1 MYYASAK
8 GFAIII
14 NINLEIYL
22 MSKFDTDAEASVDVS
37 GVLAALETIGNFVKT
52 AGGQSS
58 TLNATDNQNKTDVNV
73 PEVLTGLNALT
84 QKQALT
90 NEKAID
96 ALNLAAQTQSAFFA
110 NLTNQMAIDHRDQNH
125 TLQIL
130 ATTPPF
136 VVMGDAAEESAN
148 DTDK

>member
-1 MYYASAK
+1 MTFDRDDNPNSDVGVSAD
-8 GFAIII
+8 
-14 NINLEIYL
+14 
-22 MSKFDTDAEASVDVS
+22 S
-37 GVLAALETIGNFVKT
+37 VLAALETLGNFVKT

-84 QKQALT
+84 QKQALS
-90 NEKAID
+90 NEKALD
-96 ALNLAAQTQSAFFA
+96 ALNLAAQTQAAQFA
-110 NLTNQMAIDHRDQNH
+110 SLTNQMAIDHRDQNH